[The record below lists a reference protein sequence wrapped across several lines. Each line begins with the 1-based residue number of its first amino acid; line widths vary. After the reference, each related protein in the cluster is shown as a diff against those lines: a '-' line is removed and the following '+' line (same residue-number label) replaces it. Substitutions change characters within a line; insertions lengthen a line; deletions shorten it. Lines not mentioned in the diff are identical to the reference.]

1 MQCQC
6 CTDGGDNQVYNCVT
20 RNRRL
25 SAQLVICGRV
35 KKKGKRSPGHM
46 ELLLKEMVMFL
57 SPLFFVFML
66 GLGLTPLTLAQEDY
80 RYRHFLSQHY
90 DARPKGR
97 DDRYCENMMR
107 RRGLTN
113 PCKDVNTF
121 IHGSKNDIKGICND
135 LNGEPYEGDL
145 RISKSRFQITTCKHK
160 GGSPRPPC
168 KYRATSGYRVIV
180 IGCENDWPTHFDE
193 SFITPAQ

>member
-1 MQCQC
+1 
-6 CTDGGDNQVYNCVT
+6 
-20 RNRRL
+20 
-25 SAQLVICGRV
+25 
-35 KKKGKRSPGHM
+35 
-46 ELLLKEMVMFL
+46 MVMFL

-66 GLGLTPLTLAQEDY
+66 GLGLTPLTLAQEDD

-90 DARPKGR
+90 DAQPKGR
-97 DDRYCENMMR
+97 DDRYCESTMTR
-107 RRGLTN
+107 RDLTN

-121 IHGSKNDIKGICND
+121 IHGSKNDIKGICKD
-135 LNGEPYEGDL
+135 SNGEPYKGNL
-145 RISKSRFQITTCKHK
+145 RISRSRFQITTCKHK